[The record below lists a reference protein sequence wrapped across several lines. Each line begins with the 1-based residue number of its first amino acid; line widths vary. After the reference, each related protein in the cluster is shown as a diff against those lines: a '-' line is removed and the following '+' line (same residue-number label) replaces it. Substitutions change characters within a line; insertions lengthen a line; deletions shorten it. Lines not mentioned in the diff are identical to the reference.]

1 MAAPRLVPP
10 SYRREIDGLRAIAV
24 LAVVLFHFS
33 VPGFGGGFVGVDIF
47 FVISGFLIGGILW
60 RELISTGRLSLARF
74 YTRRLRRLAPA
85 FVVMALV
92 SGLAAY
98 FILLPFEFRE
108 FGKAL
113 IASTVYLS
121 NVLFFRQSGYFD
133 SAADEKLL
141 LHTWSLSVEEQFYI
155 FLPITILIF
164 MRSTRILHWVLAL
177 VFAASLLGCI
187 LFTRTSPTATFFLF
201 PFRAWEML
209 AGVLLAI
216 HGQKVQENWRHGA
229 IPSFIG
235 LALVLGGIVF
245 VQAGDGFPG
254 WQVMAPVFGAV
265 LLIWN
270 GCDDNLV
277 NRLLAAKLPVFI
289 GLISYSL
296 YLWHWPILVLSQYY
310 FDGYSGVQAGFWM
323 FAALGISILSWRFVE
338 LPVRRSHLKGLMF
351 FGGVGI
357 ASASLLGIG
366 ALIYMQNGMV
376 DRFGPKVRM
385 HIDASADFLQDWSRC
400 YVPTTGPFKGVEVC
414 PIGPD
419 GDPEVLVWG
428 DSHVRAFQAGIALAA
443 VEHKRPGLL
452 IWHAGCPPLFGVS
465 KRESAA
471 TALEDAACTKA
482 LEQMQVAVTQLPSIR
497 KLLVIGRW
505 AYYAQGAG
513 VGNDA
518 HNTIALQG
526 GDFAGAVGRT
536 FTQLVGN
543 FEQVFVLQQVP
554 EIPMYDS
561 RVIARKLAHGRLN
574 SDMEMVVSRADVM
587 SRMAVSEAPFMAL
600 QEVGKITVL
609 GSWDAM
615 CDDQSCSA
623 VVDGRALYFDNNH
636 ITNTTALLMRGVFDP
651 VFEPVEAVE

>member
-1 MAAPRLVPP
+1 MSAPAPT
-10 SYRREIDGLRAIAV
+10 YRREIDGLRAVAV
-24 LAVVLFHFS
+24 LAVVFFHFS

-60 RELISTGRLSLARF
+60 RELLSTGQLSLLRF
-74 YTRRLRRLAPA
+74 YTRRMRRLAPA
-85 FVVMALV
+85 FVVMALI

-98 FILLPFEFRE
+98 FILLPYEFRE

-177 VFAASLLGCI
+177 AFGASLAACI
-187 LFTRTSPTATFFLF
+187 LLTRTSPTATFFLF

-216 HGQKVQENWRHGA
+216 HGQKDDENWQHGA
-229 IPSFIG
+229 IPSFLG

-245 VQAGDGFPG
+245 VQAGTGFPG

-270 GCDDNLV
+270 GRDDNMV
-277 NRLLAAKLPVFI
+277 NRVLAAKLPVFI

-310 FDGYSGVQAGFWM
+310 FDGYSGAQACFWM
-323 FAALGISILSWRFVE
+323 LVALGVSILSWRFVE
-338 LPVRRSHLKGLMF
+338 LPVRRSHVKGWTF
-351 FGGVGI
+351 FGSVGL
-357 ASASLLGIG
+357 ASASLLVVGV
-366 ALIYMQNGMV
+366 LIYLQNGMP
-376 DRFGPKVRM
+376 DRFGQKARM

-400 YVPTTGPFKGVEVC
+400 YVPTTGPLQGIEVC
-414 PIGPD
+414 PIGPE
-419 GDPEVLVWG
+419 GEPEVLVWG

-443 VEHKRPGLL
+443 QEHKRPGLL
-452 IWHAGCPPLFGVS
+452 IWHAGCPPLFGIS
-465 KRESAA
+465 KQESAA
-471 TALEDAACTKA
+471 TTLENAACTA
-482 LEQMQVAVTQLPSIR
+482 TLEQMQRAVTQLPSIR

-518 HNTIALQG
+518 HNAIALQG
-526 GDFAGAVGRT
+526 DDYASAVTQT
-536 FTQLVGN
+536 FNQLAGN
-543 FEQVFVLQQVP
+543 FDQVFVLQQVP
-554 EIPMYDS
+554 EIPQYDS
-561 RVIARKLAHGRLN
+561 RELARKFAHGQQVLDVVL
-574 SDMEMVVSRADVM
+574 SVSRADVVV
-587 SRMAVSEAPFMAL
+587 RTAISEAPFRAL
-600 QEVGKITVL
+600 QNAGKITFL
-609 GSWDAM
+609 ESWTPM
-615 CDDQSCSA
+615 CNAQTCSSVADD
-623 VVDGRALYFDNNH
+623 RALYFDNNH
-636 ITNTTALLMRGVFDP
+636 ITNTTALMMRSVFDP
-651 VFEPVEAVE
+651 VFEPVGKPQ